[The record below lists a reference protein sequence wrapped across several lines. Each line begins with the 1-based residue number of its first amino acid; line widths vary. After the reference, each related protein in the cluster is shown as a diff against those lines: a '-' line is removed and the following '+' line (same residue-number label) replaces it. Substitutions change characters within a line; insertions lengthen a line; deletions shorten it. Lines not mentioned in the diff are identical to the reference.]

1 MAQLDVQP
9 RKHAPTLRI
18 IIGLII
24 IAILFGLYKGC
35 YETKPNASIPHET
48 PVTH

>member
-9 RKHAPTLRI
+9 KKKSHILKI
-18 IIGLII
+18 IMILVI

-35 YETKPNASIPHET
+35 YETKPNASIPTENT
-48 PVTH
+48 VR